1 MFQSSKLALTA
12 SGAVITAALLLAP
25 GFSAA
30 QPQSKPMAKPQ
41 GYAEG
46 IYADYSVA
54 TGNKLLF
61 EVETIEQ
68 GRLDSLG
75 NAPLSSL
82 VSTPDHRFESADS
95 GLEISSLSLVQKAV
109 AEYGTHDLE
118 FTAADFSE
126 AGYPASEG
134 VYRKLQ
140 VASAIDDYL
149 LDHQALELCWPKQGH
164 CVLVDP
170 AVIFIDSIVN
180 NHRRLQ
186 AEGFGMKV
194 FESRG
199 AQKAGCGLASNPGLT
214 DRNHYWGSFPVRYTN
229 ALGWT
234 LVEKNLGS
242 QQSGI
247 RCNSSCQ
254 PAPYG
259 YSNSSSC
266 WGTGGWTCACDNK
279 FGYGSTGS
287 SGKWI
292 SETRCT
298 HRWVQSAKASG
309 SVHNQGSLSV
319 DITWTLGGGVDS
331 NGGQISDTCG
341 YF

>member
-1 MFQSSKLALTA
+1 MSQSTKLALSA
-12 SGAVITAALLLAP
+12 SGALFAAALLLAP
-25 GFSAA
+25 GFSQA
-30 QPQSKPMAKPQ
+30 QPPSKPIAKPQ

-46 IYADYSVA
+46 IYAGYSVA

-61 EVETIEQ
+61 EVETLEQ
-68 GRLDSLG
+68 GRLDALRG
-75 NAPLSSL
+75 LTFGEVITAPE
-82 VSTPDHRFESADS
+82 HRFESADS
-95 GLEISSLSLVQKAV
+95 GLEITSLGLVQKA
-109 AEYGTHDLE
+109 AADYGTHDLE
-118 FTAADFSE
+118 FTTEDLAK
-126 AGYPASEG
+126 AGYPTSQG

-140 VASAIDDYL
+140 VASAIDDHL

-180 NHRRLQ
+180 NHRRLA
-186 AEGFGMKV
+186 AEGFGLKV
-194 FESRG
+194 FESHD
-199 AQKAGCGLASNPGLT
+199 AQKAGCGLASNPSIT
-214 DRNHYWGSFPVRYTN
+214 NRNHYWGSYTVQYTN
-229 ALGWT
+229 VFGGV

-242 QQSGI
+242 QQSGM

-319 DITWTLGGGVDS
+319 DITWTLGGGVDA